1 MRCAVGAGG
10 VPIFSPTSQA
20 QCRSAYVG
28 VARHMADRRWS
39 AATRK
44 ERLCCLNKDGKYN
57 SIHKPT
63 WITHIWTDGT
73 WKIHQQQKQQFSKLR
88 KSDIEAGDQ
97 LQDLCCLLTLLKVQ
111 FYLQVPT
118 KRIGKE
124 KSSPNFQNT
133 LLQRSCPS
141 KTPGASLTVI
151 SSNALIQAAT
161 RNIECLK

>member
-1 MRCAVGAGG
+1 MVHNINALLML
-10 VPIFSPTSQA
+10 SPLIDFV
-20 QCRSAYVG
+20 C
-28 VARHMADRRWS
+28 
-39 AATRK
+39 RK

-161 RNIECLK
+161 RNIECLKQW

>member
-1 MRCAVGAGG
+1 AAAMRCAVGAGG

-63 WITHIWTDGT
+63 WITHICEEVVGHLPYHPST
-73 WKIHQQQKQQFSKLR
+73 R
-88 KSDIEAGDQ
+88 
-97 LQDLCCLLTLLKVQ
+97 CC
-111 FYLQVPT
+111 
-118 KRIGKE
+118 
-124 KSSPNFQNT
+124 
-133 LLQRSCPS
+133 
-141 KTPGASLTVI
+141 
-151 SSNALIQAAT
+151 
-161 RNIECLK
+161 